1 VKENEMKDLH
11 ELGAELHRLADDDP
25 LGPIDA
31 EALLQRGKR
40 GRRRRRVAAIG
51 GVTAGVAV
59 IATAATYLPNLS
71 TTSGQPGVAG
81 SSPGFDRSTIVK
93 VQPRPVDA
101 PGVDDASLLRACTAK
116 LAQGGVSVWH
126 SAAGVDLTGWR
137 VITKMTAPRI
147 GTAFVAASPD
157 GRKIA
162 TCDVYGRSIPAGMG
176 QSSFTQVHPPRSAPT
191 AVDPNMMGQGSNCTT
206 AVPLPCKGWLMQE
219 AGLAPRQAV
228 ELRIDAKNGHT
239 LVVPIKEGWWL
250 AFWPTGAN
258 GQMPADYRFYDAKG
272 KALPQG
278 PAAMEKIR
286 IP

>member
-1 VKENEMKDLH
+1 MKDLQ

-25 LGPIDA
+25 LGPVDA

-59 IATAATYLPNLS
+59 IATAATYLPHLS
-71 TTSGQPGVAG
+71 TTSGQPAG
-81 SSPGFDRSTIVK
+81 TSPSPTTSFSESRIIKGQNS
-93 VQPRPVDA
+93 RPVDA
-101 PGVDDASLLRACTAK
+101 AGVSDSTLLSACTAK
-116 LAQGGVSVWH
+116 LAQGGPARWH

-157 GRKIA
+157 GRKVA
-162 TCDVYGRSIPAGMG
+162 TCDVYGRSIPAGQG
-176 QSSFTQVHPPRSAPT
+176 QSSFTQVHPPRSAPAT
-191 AVDPNMMGQGSNCTT
+191 VDPNMMGQGSTCAT
-206 AVPLPCKGWLMQE
+206 AVPLPCKGWLLLE
-219 AGLAPRQAV
+219 AGLAPKEAV
-228 ELRIDAKNGHT
+228 KLRIDAKNGHT
-239 LVVPIKEGWWL
+239 LVVPIKDGWWL
-250 AFWPTGAN
+250 ALWPTGAN